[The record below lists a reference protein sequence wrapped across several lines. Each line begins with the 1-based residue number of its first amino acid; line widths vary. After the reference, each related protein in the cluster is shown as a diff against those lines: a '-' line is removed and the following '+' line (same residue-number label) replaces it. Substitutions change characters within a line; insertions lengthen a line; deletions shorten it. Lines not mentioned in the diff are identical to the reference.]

1 MSAPYE
7 NGTQETGAEL
17 AALWARTLERLAGQ
31 SEVTPQFQA
40 WLSLTRPIA
49 LVEDTAV
56 LAAPHEF
63 AKDVLESRL
72 RPALTAALAAEI
84 GRDVRVAVTV
94 EALTSEPASA
104 ESDVAST
111 DRRSDSAHGGSDAGM
126 NGGSGIHDDIH
137 DSNGHS
143 GNGMT
148 RAGESPRTRS
158 EDTPRDRDRD
168 RMTGLAS
175 PAATRTSRHA
185 RTWARVASSGV
196 GAKSS
201 PPG

>member
-7 NGTQETGAEL
+7 NGTQETGPEL

-31 SEVTPQFQA
+31 AEVTPQFQA

-56 LAAPHEF
+56 LAAPHDF

-84 GRDVRVAVTV
+84 ARDVRGAVTV

-104 ESDVAST
+104 ESDVGSS
-111 DRRSDSAHGGSDAGM
+111 DRRS
-126 NGGSGIHDDIH
+126 
-137 DSNGHS
+137 
-143 GNGMT
+143 
-148 RAGESPRTRS
+148 
-158 EDTPRDRDRD
+158 
-168 RMTGLAS
+168 
-175 PAATRTSRHA
+175 
-185 RTWARVASSGV
+185 
-196 GAKSS
+196 
-201 PPG
+201 